1 MKENE
6 GAKRITVAM
15 LEAHFNAESIL
26 INYIEKEARNGCSG
40 AKAALREFV
49 LVCADEPTRL
59 DPVEAVFGFAMMI
72 SNLEPMQRFG
82 VGEDK
87 QKIALLAA
95 DFANANTLGVPA
107 PGYGSRLKFPKVK

>member
-1 MKENE
+1 
-6 GAKRITVAM
+6 M
-15 LEAHFNAESIL
+15 LEAHFHAEPIL
-26 INYIEKEARNGCSG
+26 LDYVKKEARNGCSKAKNALTEF
-40 AKAALREFV
+40 AKACSEE
-49 LVCADEPTRL
+49 DQRL

-72 SNLEPMQRFG
+72 SELDPMQRFG